1 MSAFRYFSITD
12 FSFEGPLLPLHA
24 ATTSKDA
31 KDSDS
36 PSSELNIP
44 YTVFEVLVAIVSIIG
59 NVLVIIVFRRE
70 RKLRRRTNYYIVSL
84 AMADLLVGALGIPF
98 AILASMG
105 LPRNL
110 HACLFT
116 VSLLVVLCT
125 ISIFCLVAVSV
136 DRYWAILYPMA
147 YSRNVR
153 TRTAICKYIWGYIC
167 IVYTIKSVGTK
178 WYAKTHFKGPV
189 FWFHLLVRIFVKLF
203 RLYVG
208 HCLVLC
214 LCCRDANDSGWL
226 IYSTLCFIPAIDHV

>member
-1 MSAFRYFSITD
+1 MQEIRYLSITD
-12 FSFEGPLLPLHA
+12 FTYNVPLVPVHA
-24 ATTSKDA
+24 AATSKEH

-36 PSSELNIP
+36 PSSELNVP
-44 YTVFEVLVAIVSIIG
+44 YTVFEILVAIVSIIG

-84 AMADLLVGALGIPF
+84 AMADFLVGSLGVPF
-98 AILASMG
+98 AILASIG

-153 TRTAICKYIWGYIC
+153 TRTAIGEYI
-167 IVYTIKSVGTK
+167 S
-178 WYAKTHFKGPV
+178 
-189 FWFHLLVRIFVKLF
+189 
-203 RLYVG
+203 
-208 HCLVLC
+208 
-214 LCCRDANDSGWL
+214 
-226 IYSTLCFIPAIDHV
+226 

>member
-1 MSAFRYFSITD
+1 M
-12 FSFEGPLLPLHA
+12 HA
-24 ATTSKDA
+24 AHTEKDM
-31 KDSDS
+31 KGSDS
-36 PSSELNIP
+36 PSSDLNIP

-84 AMADLLVGALGIPF
+84 AMADLLVGCLGIPF
-98 AILASMG
+98 AILASIG

-153 TRTAICKYIWGYIC
+153 TRTAICEYFLDLWDTY
-167 IVYTIKSVGTK
+167 
-178 WYAKTHFKGPV
+178 KG
-189 FWFHLLVRIFVKLF
+189 
-203 RLYVG
+203 
-208 HCLVLC
+208 
-214 LCCRDANDSGWL
+214 
-226 IYSTLCFIPAIDHV
+226 STIDHR